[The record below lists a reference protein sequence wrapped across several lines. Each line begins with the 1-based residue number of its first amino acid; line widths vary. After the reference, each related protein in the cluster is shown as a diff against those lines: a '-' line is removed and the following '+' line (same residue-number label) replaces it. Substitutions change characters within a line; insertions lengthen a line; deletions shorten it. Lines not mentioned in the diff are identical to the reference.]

1 MTKVVYFPAF
11 AVSTLALVPVNT
23 RLDPMSQGLLPKRFA
38 RRIGGFNE
46 TGIMHRLRPGGG
58 LFIYQQLSQHN
69 GTIEFH
75 DCSSKEVGVEPQGQD
90 ETRAEVLPDGLH
102 LKGYCNIIA
111 FDASGSWF
119 DAQKASSPWDSCGG
133 GM

>member
-1 MTKVVYFPAF
+1 
-11 AVSTLALVPVNT
+11 
-23 RLDPMSQGLLPKRFA
+23 MSQGPLTKRFA
-38 RRIGGFNE
+38 RRFGFSE
-46 TGIMHRLRPGGG
+46 TGIMLRLRPGGG
-58 LFIYQQLSQHN
+58 LFVDNGGLFQQG
-69 GTIEFH
+69 GTLEFH
-75 DCSSKEVGVEPQGQD
+75 NCSSKDGGVEPQGQD